1 MTLYYV
7 ENKTFYT
14 SKDGLEYQQADGGC
28 PPILYHTEQAAIKR
42 AIKMV
47 DSLKSS
53 GCYHITLSN
62 SDYPKNEGYLL
73 WATRMEW
80 TAYRIEIRVYK
91 IFTHTKF

>member
-7 ENKTFYT
+7 ENKFYFI
-14 SKDGLEYQQADGGC
+14 KKEGLEYQQADGGC
-28 PPILYHTEQAAIKR
+28 LPILYHSERAAIKR

-53 GCYHITLSN
+53 GCYSVTLSN
-62 SDYPKNEGYLL
+62 EDYPKCEYSLL

-80 TAYRIEIRVYK
+80 SAFRAEIRVYK